1 MNKVIL
7 IQIIVTVLSIL
18 LGTLLHFTY
27 QLSGNNKIV
36 GLFSSINESTWEHL
50 KLSFFP
56 IILLGII
63 EYFFINKYVNNFSEA
78 LMIASTISIILVPIL
93 FYTYENIFKKHN
105 YIVNILI
112 FIITVIIS
120 QFIKYKIITMQDFS
134 TVTTNILSIFGI
146 VVISIAFI
154 IFTYNPP
161 KLELFRNPLK

>member
-36 GLFSSINESTWEHL
+36 GLFSSINESTWKHL